1 MAASGLEFFQRLLSG
16 YVKYIEAIM
25 SSPNPY
31 DSIVRFSVFELD
43 FQGRVLRK
51 HGMRIRCQGQPLQVL
66 AALLEKPGVL
76 VTREELRQRVWPEDT
91 FVDFDHALNTAI
103 KKLRSVLSDDADAPR
118 YIETVPRRGY
128 RFIGPIQPPVQS
140 LAVLNPSLTAYADSS
155 PPRHQQ
161 ALLIAAL
168 ALVLVFT
175 AIYYFFSSR
184 RFRVSANPPFSGA
197 AMLAV
202 LPFQNMTSDPAED
215 SFSDGLTE
223 ETTTRLVR
231 LNSPRLRVI
240 ARASAMKY
248 KDAHKSA
255 DEIARELHADYL
267 LEGSIRRE
275 GPHVRITSQLVCAAD
290 QSHRWAQEY
299 NFDSGDSLTLESQ
312 VAETIAVQMN
322 AILGDPSAPHQPMND
337 HAFDSYLR
345 GLAESSIHTPE
356 GLDRIISTFEQAVA
370 DDPNCPQPL
379 AGLAHVYERG
389 TNLGFLE
396 PRTTYAK
403 ARAAAER
410 AIQLDPTL
418 PESYVYLAD
427 AMLTIDYDWKGAQA
441 QIQKALALNAN
452 DPMAHE
458 WNGIFLSIQG
468 KAEPALQEML
478 RAVELDPLNAD
489 RKIFLAELYKN
500 TGRRAEAEQQLKAAL
515 QLDPGSLFAHSA
527 LECLYAISG
536 RQSEAISEWTSV
548 FFLQGQPE
556 IANSIQTV
564 YKKSGFDAADRF
576 AFEQKLAY
584 LLHLRNQ
591 RYVSSFTLAMLHARL
606 GDKDQA
612 VALLKKSYDAR
623 DVELPCFPAIH
634 ESTFASL
641 KDDPRVLE
649 IVQKV
654 CPPQ

>member
-1 MAASGLEFFQRLLSG
+1 
-16 YVKYIEAIM
+16 M
-25 SSPNPY
+25 STPNPY
-31 DSIVRFSVFELD
+31 DSIIRFSVFELD

-66 AALLEKPGVL
+66 AALLERPGVL

-118 YIETVPRRGY
+118 FIETVPRRGY
-128 RFIGPIQPPVQS
+128 RFIAIIQPPAQS
-140 LAVLNPSLTAYADSS
+140 AAGLNPPLAAAPPTLSTDSS
-155 PPRHQQ
+155 PPRNQQ
-161 ALLIAAL
+161 LLLVASL
-168 ALVLVFT
+168 AIVLVF
-175 AIYYFFSSR
+175 AVIYYFNSR
-184 RFRVSANPPFSGA
+184 RFRASANPTSNRA

-202 LPFQNMTSDPAED
+202 LPFQNMTSDPAQD
-215 SFSDGLTE
+215 SLSDGLTE

-231 LNSPRLRVI
+231 LNSSRFHVI
-240 ARASAMKY
+240 ARTSAMKY
-248 KDAHKSA
+248 KNAHKSA

-267 LEGSIRRE
+267 LEGSIRRD
-275 GPHVRITSQLVCAAD
+275 GPRVRVTSQLVRAAD
-290 QSHRWAQEY
+290 ESHRWAQEY
-299 NFDSGDSLTLESQ
+299 NFDSGDPLTLESQ

-322 AILGDPSAPHQPMND
+322 TLLGDPSAPRQPMND

-356 GLDRIISTFEQAVA
+356 GLDRIIAAFEQAVV

-389 TNLGFLE
+389 ANLGFLE
-396 PRTTYAK
+396 PRSTYAK

-410 AIQLDPTL
+410 AIQLDPSL
-418 PESYVYLAD
+418 PETYVYLAD
-427 AMLTIDYDWKGAQA
+427 AMLTIDYDWKGAQV

-468 KAEPALQEML
+468 QAEPALQEML

-489 RKIFLAELYKN
+489 RKIFLADLYRN

-527 LECLYAISG
+527 LECLYFSSG
-536 RQSEAISEWTSV
+536 RQSEAISEWAFV

-556 IANSIQTV
+556 VANSIQAI
-564 YKKSGFDAADRF
+564 YRKSGFDAANRF
-576 AFEQKLAY
+576 AFRQKLAY
-584 LLHLRNQ
+584 LTHLRNQ
-591 RYVSSFTLAMLHARL
+591 RYVSSFSLAELHARL
-606 GDKDQA
+606 GDKEQA
-612 VALLKKSYDAR
+612 VALLQKSYAAR
-623 DVELPCFPAIH
+623 DVELPCFPALRDA
-634 ESTFASL
+634 TLASL
-641 KDDPRVLE
+641 KHDPRVLE
-649 IVQKV
+649 IVEKIR
-654 CPPQ
+654 PPQ

>member
-1 MAASGLEFFQRLLSG
+1 
-16 YVKYIEAIM
+16 M
-25 SSPNPY
+25 STPNPY
-31 DSIVRFSVFELD
+31 DSIIRFSVFELD

-66 AALLEKPGVL
+66 AALLERPGVL

-103 KKLRSVLSDDADAPR
+103 KKLRSVLNDDADAPR
-118 YIETVPRRGY
+118 FIETVPRRGY
-128 RFIGPIQPPVQS
+128 RFIAIIQPPAQS
-140 LAVLNPSLTAYADSS
+140 AAGLNPPLAAAPPTLSADSS
-155 PPRHQQ
+155 PPRNQQ
-161 ALLIAAL
+161 LLLIASL
-168 ALVLVFT
+168 AIVLVFT
-175 AIYYFFSSR
+175 VIYYFNSH
-184 RFRVSANPPFSGA
+184 RFRASANPTSNRA

-202 LPFQNMTSDPAED
+202 LPFQNMTSDPAQD
-215 SFSDGLTE
+215 SLSDGLTE

-231 LNSPRLRVI
+231 LNSSRFHVI
-240 ARASAMKY
+240 ARTSAMKY
-248 KDAHKSA
+248 KNAHKSA

-267 LEGSIRRE
+267 LEGSIRRD
-275 GPHVRITSQLVCAAD
+275 GPRVRVTSQLVRAAD
-290 QSHRWAQEY
+290 ESHRWAQEY
-299 NFDSGDSLTLESQ
+299 NFDSGDPLTLESQ

-322 AILGDPSAPHQPMND
+322 TLLGDPSAPHQPMND

-356 GLDRIISTFEQAVA
+356 GLDRIIAAFEQAVV

-389 TNLGFLE
+389 ANLGFLE
-396 PRTTYAK
+396 PRSTYAK

-410 AIQLDPTL
+410 AIQLDPSL
-418 PESYVYLAD
+418 PEAYVYLAD
-427 AMLTIDYDWKGAQA
+427 AMLTIDYDWKGAQV

-458 WNGIFLSIQG
+458 WNGIFLSVQG
-468 KAEPALQEML
+468 EAEPALQEML

-489 RKIFLAELYKN
+489 RKIFLADLYRN

-527 LECLYAISG
+527 LECLYFSSG
-536 RQSEAISEWTSV
+536 RQAEAISEWASV

-556 IANSIQTV
+556 VANSIQAI
-564 YKKSGFDAADRF
+564 YRKSGFDAANRF
-576 AFEQKLAY
+576 AFQQKLAY
-584 LLHLRNQ
+584 LTHLRNQ
-591 RYVSSFTLAMLHARL
+591 RYVSSFSLAELHARL
-606 GDKDQA
+606 GDKEQA
-612 VALLKKSYDAR
+612 VAFLQKSYDAR
-623 DVELPCFPAIH
+623 DVELPCFPALH
-634 ESTFASL
+634 DATLASL

-649 IVQKV
+649 IVQKIR
-654 CPPQ
+654 PPQ

>member
-1 MAASGLEFFQRLLSG
+1 
-16 YVKYIEAIM
+16 M
-25 SSPNPY
+25 STPNPY
-31 DSIVRFSVFELD
+31 DSIIRFSVFELD

-66 AALLEKPGVL
+66 AALLERPGVL
-76 VTREELRQRVWPEDT
+76 VTREELRQHVWPEDT

-118 YIETVPRRGY
+118 FIETVPRRGY
-128 RFIGPIQPPVQS
+128 RFIGTIQPLAQS
-140 LAVLNPSLTAYADSS
+140 SPALNPPLAAALPTLSADSS
-155 PPRHQQ
+155 PPRYQQ
-161 ALLIAAL
+161 LLLIASL
-168 ALVLVFT
+168 AIVLVFT
-175 AIYYFFSSR
+175 GIYYFNSR
-184 RFRVSANPPFSGA
+184 RFRVSANPPSNRA

-202 LPFQNMTSDPAED
+202 LPFQNMTSDPAQD
-215 SFSDGLTE
+215 SLSDGLTE

-231 LNSPRLRVI
+231 LNSSRFHII
-240 ARASAMKY
+240 ARTSAMKY
-248 KDAHKSA
+248 KNAHKSA

-267 LEGSIRRE
+267 LEGSIRRD
-275 GPHVRITSQLVCAAD
+275 GPHVRITSQLVRAAD
-290 QSHRWAQEY
+290 ESHRWAQEY
-299 NFDSGDSLTLESQ
+299 NFDSGDPLTLESQ

-322 AILGDPSAPHQPMND
+322 TLLGDPSAPHQPMND

-356 GLDRIISTFEQAVA
+356 GLDRIIAAFEQAVV

-389 TNLGFLE
+389 ANLGFLE
-396 PRTTYAK
+396 PRSTYAK

-410 AIQLDPTL
+410 AIQLDPSL

-427 AMLTIDYDWKGAQA
+427 AMLTIDYDWKGAQV

-458 WNGIFLSIQG
+458 WNGIFLSVQG

-489 RKIFLAELYKN
+489 RKIFLAELYRN

-527 LECLYAISG
+527 LECLYFTSG
-536 RQSEAISEWTSV
+536 RQSEAISEWASV

-556 IANSIQTV
+556 VANSIQAI
-564 YKKSGFDAADRF
+564 YKKSGFDAANRF
-576 AFEQKLAY
+576 AFRQKLAY
-584 LLHLRNQ
+584 LTRLRNQ
-591 RYVSSFTLAMLHARL
+591 RYVSSFSLAELHARL
-606 GDKDQA
+606 GDKEQA
-612 VALLKKSYDAR
+612 VAFLKKSYDAR
-623 DVELPCFPAIH
+623 DVELPCFPALH
-634 ESTFASL
+634 DATLAPL

-649 IVQKV
+649 IVQKIR
-654 CPPQ
+654 PPQ

>member
-1 MAASGLEFFQRLLSG
+1 
-16 YVKYIEAIM
+16 M
-25 SSPNPY
+25 STPNPY

-43 FQGRVLRK
+43 FQCRVLRK

-103 KKLRSVLSDDADAPR
+103 KKLRSVLSDDADTPR
-118 YIETVPRRGY
+118 YIETIPRRGY
-128 RFIGPIQPPVQS
+128 RFIGPIQPQTLP
-140 LAVLNPSLTAYADSS
+140 LAALNPPLAAPPPTLSADSS
-155 PPRHQQ
+155 PPRLQQ
-161 ALLIAAL
+161 AVLLAAL
-168 ALVLVFT
+168 AFVLAF
-175 AIYYFFSSR
+175 AAFFYFNSL
-184 RFRVSANPPFSGA
+184 RFRASANPPSSHP

-202 LPFQNMTSDPAED
+202 LPFQNMTSDPSQD

-231 LNSPRLRVI
+231 LNSSRFHVI
-240 ARASAMKY
+240 ARTSAMKY
-248 KDAHKSA
+248 KDVRKSA

-275 GPHVRITSQLVCAAD
+275 GPRVRITSQLVRADD

-299 NFDSGDSLTLESQ
+299 NFSSGDPLTLESQ
-312 VAETIAVQMN
+312 VAETIAVQLG

-356 GLDRIISTFEQAVA
+356 GLNRIISTFEQAVV

-389 TNLGFLE
+389 VNLGFLE
-396 PRTTYAK
+396 PRSTYAK
-403 ARAAAER
+403 VRTAAER
-410 AIQLDPTL
+410 AIQLDPSL

-427 AMLTIDYDWKGAQA
+427 AMLTIDYDWKGAEA

-468 KAEPALQEML
+468 NDEPALREMI

-500 TGRRAEAEQQLKAAL
+500 AGRASDAEGELKQAL
-515 QLDPGSLFAHSA
+515 QLDPASIFAHSA
-527 LECLYAISG
+527 LECLYASSG
-536 RQSEAISEWTSV
+536 RQSEAISEWTSI
-548 FFLQGQPE
+548 FFLQGHPE
-556 IANSIQTV
+556 NANAIQSV
-564 YKKSGFDAADRF
+564 YKRSGFDTATRF
-576 AFEQKLAY
+576 GFQQQLAY
-584 LLHLRNQ
+584 LTRLRNQ
-591 RYVSSFTLAMLHARL
+591 RYVSFFSLAMLHARL
-606 GDKDQA
+606 GDTEQA
-612 VALLKKSYDAR
+612 VALLRKSYDAR
-623 DVELPCFPAIH
+623 DVEMPCFPA
-634 ESTFASL
+634 TRDDAFASL
-641 KDDPRVLE
+641 RNDPRVLE
-649 IVQKV
+649 IVQKIR
-654 CPPQ
+654 PPQ

>member
-1 MAASGLEFFQRLLSG
+1 
-16 YVKYIEAIM
+16 M

-140 LAVLNPSLTAYADSS
+140 LAVLNPSLTGYADSS

-168 ALVLVFT
+168 ALVLAFT
-175 AIYYFFSSR
+175 AIYYFSSR

-240 ARASAMKY
+240 ARTSAMKY

-255 DEIARELHADYL
+255 GEIARELHADYL

-275 GPHVRITSQLVCAAD
+275 GPHVRITSQLVRAAD

-299 NFDSGDSLTLESQ
+299 NFDSGDPLTLESQ
-312 VAETIAVQMN
+312 VAETIAIQMN

-356 GLDRIISTFEQAVA
+356 GLDRIISTFEQAVV

-458 WNGIFLSIQG
+458 WNGIFLGVQG

-527 LECLYAISG
+527 LEGLYASSG
-536 RQSEAISEWTSV
+536 RQSEAISEWASV

-556 IANSIQTV
+556 IANSIQTI
-564 YKKSGFDAADRF
+564 YKKSGFGAADRF

-584 LLHLRNQ
+584 LLHLRKQ

-634 ESTFASL
+634 DSTFASL

-654 CPPQ
+654 RPPQ

>member
-1 MAASGLEFFQRLLSG
+1 MSG
-16 YVKYIEAIM
+16 YVKYIEATM
-25 SSPNPY
+25 STPNPY

-43 FQGRVLRK
+43 FQARLLRK
-51 HGMRIRCQGQPLQVL
+51 YGMRIRCQGQPLQVL

-103 KKLRSVLSDDADAPR
+103 KKLRNVLSDDADTPR

-128 RFIGPIQPPVQS
+128 RFIGPIQPPAQPT
-140 LAVLNPSLTAYADSS
+140 AALNPPLAEPPPTLSADSS
-155 PPRHQQ
+155 PPRQQQ
-161 ALLIAAL
+161 ALLLAAL
-168 ALVLVFT
+168 AFVLAFVVFF
-175 AIYYFFSSR
+175 YFNSR
-184 RFRVSANPPFSGA
+184 RFRVRANPPSSRP

-202 LPFQNMTSDPAED
+202 LPFQNMTSDATQD

-231 LNSPRLRVI
+231 LNSSRFHVI
-240 ARASAMKY
+240 ARTSAMKY
-248 KDAHKSA
+248 KDARKSA
-255 DEIARELHADYL
+255 EEIARELHADYL

-275 GPHVRITSQLVCAAD
+275 GPRVRITSQLVRAAD

-299 NFDSGDSLTLESQ
+299 NFDSGDPLTLESQ

-322 AILGDPSAPHQPMND
+322 TLLGDPSAPHQPMND

-356 GLDRIISTFEQAVA
+356 GLNRIIAAFEQAVI
-370 DDPNCPQPL
+370 DDPDCPQPL

-389 TNLGFLE
+389 VNLGFLE
-396 PRTTYAK
+396 PRSTYAK

-410 AIQLDPTL
+410 AIQLDPSL

-427 AMLTIDYDWKGAQA
+427 AMLTIDYDWKGAEA
-441 QIQKALALNAN
+441 QIQEALSLNAN

-468 KAEPALQEML
+468 KDEPALQEML

-489 RKIFLAELYKN
+489 RKIFLAALYKN
-500 TGRRAEAEQQLKAAL
+500 TGRTAEAEQQLKEAL
-515 QLDPGSLFAHSA
+515 QLDPASIFAHFA
-527 LECLYAISG
+527 LECLYSHSG
-536 RQSEAISEWTSV
+536 RQSDAISEWTSI
-548 FFLQGQPE
+548 FFLQGHPE
-556 IANSIQTV
+556 NANAIQSV
-564 YKKSGFDAADRF
+564 YQRSGFDAATRF
-576 AFEQKLAY
+576 GFQQQLAY
-584 LLHLRNQ
+584 LTRLRNQ
-591 RYVSSFTLAMLHARL
+591 RYVSSFALAVLHARL

-623 DVELPCFPAIH
+623 DVELPCFPA
-634 ESTFASL
+634 SNDPTFSAL
-641 KDDPRVLE
+641 KDDPRLLE
-649 IVQKV
+649 ILQKIR
-654 CPPQ
+654 PPQ

>member
-1 MAASGLEFFQRLLSG
+1 
-16 YVKYIEAIM
+16 M

-51 HGMRIRCQGQPLQVL
+51 YGMRIRCQGQPLQVL

-76 VTREELRQRVWPEDT
+76 VTREELRQHVWPEDT

-140 LAVLNPSLTAYADSS
+140 LAVLNPSLTADADSS

-168 ALVLVFT
+168 GLVLVFT
-175 AIYYFFSSR
+175 AIYYFSSR

-275 GPHVRITSQLVCAAD
+275 GPHVRITSQLVRAAD

-299 NFDSGDSLTLESQ
+299 NFDSGDPLSLESQ

-322 AILGDPSAPHQPMND
+322 AILGDPSVLHHPMND

-356 GLDRIISTFEQAVA
+356 GLDRIISTFEQAVV

-500 TGRRAEAEQQLKAAL
+500 TGRWAEAEQQLKAAL

-527 LECLYAISG
+527 LECLYASSG
-536 RQSEAISEWTSV
+536 RQSEAISEWASV

-606 GDKDQA
+606 GDNDQA

-634 ESTFASL
+634 DSTFRSL

-649 IVQKV
+649 IVQKIR
-654 CPPQ
+654 PPQ

>member
-1 MAASGLEFFQRLLSG
+1 
-16 YVKYIEAIM
+16 M

-128 RFIGPIQPPVQS
+128 RFIGPMQPPVQS

-175 AIYYFFSSR
+175 AIYYFSSR
-184 RFRVSANPPFSGA
+184 RFRVNANPPFSGA

-275 GPHVRITSQLVCAAD
+275 GPHVRITSQLVRATD

-299 NFDSGDSLTLESQ
+299 NFDSGDPLTLESQ

-322 AILGDPSAPHQPMND
+322 AILGDPSVLHQPMND

-356 GLDRIISTFEQAVA
+356 GLDRIISTFEQAVV

-410 AIQLDPTL
+410 AIRLDPTL

-527 LECLYAISG
+527 LECLYASSG
-536 RQSEAISEWTSV
+536 RQSEAISEWASV

-634 ESTFASL
+634 DSAFSSL

-649 IVQKV
+649 IVQKIR
-654 CPPQ
+654 PPQ

>member
-1 MAASGLEFFQRLLSG
+1 
-16 YVKYIEAIM
+16 M
-25 SSPNPY
+25 STPNPY

-51 HGMRIRCQGQPLQVL
+51 LGMRIRCQGQPLQVL

-91 FVDFDHALNTAI
+91 FVDFDHALNTAV
-103 KKLRSVLSDDADAPR
+103 KKLRNVLNDDADTPR

-128 RFIGPIQPPVQS
+128 RFIGPIQPQALP
-140 LAVLNPSLTAYADSS
+140 LAALNPPLAALPPTLSADSS
-155 PPRHQQ
+155 PPRFQQ
-161 ALLIAAL
+161 ALLLAAL
-168 ALVLVFT
+168 AFVLVF
-175 AIYYFFSSR
+175 AAFFYFNAR
-184 RFRVSANPPFSGA
+184 RFRVSANPPSSRP

-202 LPFQNMTSDPAED
+202 LPFQNMTSDPAQD

-231 LNSPRLRVI
+231 LNSPHFHVI
-240 ARASAMKY
+240 ARTSAMKY
-248 KDAHKSA
+248 KDARKSA
-255 DEIARELHADYL
+255 DEIARELRADYL

-275 GPHVRITSQLVCAAD
+275 GPRVRITSQLVRAAD

-299 NFDSGDSLTLESQ
+299 NFDSGDPLSLESQ
-312 VAETIAVQMN
+312 VAETIAGQINTM
-322 AILGDPSAPHQPMND
+322 LGDPSAPRQPMND

-345 GLAESSIHTPE
+345 GLAESSIHTSE
-356 GLDRIISTFEQAVA
+356 GLDRIIAAFEQAVV

-389 TNLGFLE
+389 VNLGFLE
-396 PRTTYAK
+396 PRSTYAK

-410 AIQLDPTL
+410 AIQLDPSL

-427 AMLTIDYDWKGAQA
+427 AMLTIDYDWKGAET

-458 WNGIFLSIQG
+458 WNGIFLGVQG
-468 KAEPALQEML
+468 KTDPALQEML

-489 RKIFLAELYKN
+489 RKIFLAQLYQNADRSADAEL
-500 TGRRAEAEQQLKAAL
+500 QLKQAL
-515 QLDPGSLFAHSA
+515 QLDPASLFAHFA
-527 LECLYAISG
+527 LECLYSTSG
-536 RQSEAISEWTSV
+536 RQSEAISEWTSI

-556 IANSIQTV
+556 NANAIQSV
-564 YKKSGFDAADRF
+564 YKRSGFDAATRF
-576 AFEQKLAY
+576 GFQQQLAY
-584 LLHLRNQ
+584 LTRLRNH
-591 RYVSSFTLAMLHARL
+591 RYVSSFSLAALHARL
-606 GDKDQA
+606 GDRDQA

-623 DVELPCFPAIH
+623 DVELPCFFASRD
-634 ESTFASL
+634 STFSSL
-641 KDDPRVLE
+641 RDDPRVLE
-649 IVQKV
+649 IVEKIR
-654 CPPQ
+654 PPQ

>member
-1 MAASGLEFFQRLLSG
+1 
-16 YVKYIEAIM
+16 M
-25 SSPNPY
+25 SAPNPY

-76 VTREELRQRVWPEDT
+76 VTREELRLRVWPEDT

-140 LAVLNPSLTAYADSS
+140 LAVHPSLTAYADSS
-155 PPRHQQ
+155 PPRYQG
-161 ALLIAAL
+161 ALFIAAL
-168 ALVLVFT
+168 ALVLVST
-175 AIYYFFSSR
+175 AIYYFSSR
-184 RFRVSANPPFSGA
+184 RFRVSANPPFSGT

-231 LNSPRLRVI
+231 LNSARLRVI

-255 DEIARELHADYL
+255 EEIARELHADYL

-275 GPHVRITSQLVCAAD
+275 GPHVRITSQLVRAAD

-299 NFDSGDSLTLESQ
+299 NFDSGDPLTLESQ

-322 AILGDPSAPHQPMND
+322 AILGDPSVPHKPMND

-345 GLAESSIHTPE
+345 GVAESSIHTPE
-356 GLDRIISTFEQAVA
+356 GLDRIIATFEQAVV

-427 AMLTIDYDWKGAQA
+427 AMLTIDYDWKGAEA

-468 KAEPALQEML
+468 KAEPALEEML
-478 RAVELDPLNAD
+478 RAVDLDPLNAD

-500 TGRRAEAEQQLKAAL
+500 TGRWTEAEQQLKAAL

-527 LECLYAISG
+527 LESLYASSG
-536 RQSEAISEWTSV
+536 RQSEAISEWASV

-556 IANSIQTV
+556 IANSIQTI
-564 YKKSGFDAADRF
+564 YKKSGFGAADRF

-584 LLHLRNQ
+584 LLHLRKQ

-634 ESTFASL
+634 DSTFASL

-649 IVQKV
+649 IVQKIR
-654 CPPQ
+654 PPQ

>member
-1 MAASGLEFFQRLLSG
+1 
-16 YVKYIEAIM
+16 M
-25 SSPNPY
+25 STPNPY
-31 DSIVRFSVFELD
+31 DSIIRFSAFELD

-66 AALLEKPGVL
+66 AALLERPGVL

-118 YIETVPRRGY
+118 FIETVPRRGY
-128 RFIGPIQPPVQS
+128 RFIGTIQPPAQS
-140 LAVLNPSLTAYADSS
+140 SAGLNPLLPAAPPTLSADSS
-155 PPRHQQ
+155 PPRNQQ
-161 ALLIAAL
+161 LLIGSL
-168 ALVLVFT
+168 AIVLVFT
-175 AIYYFFSSR
+175 VIYYFNSR
-184 RFRVSANPPFSGA
+184 RFRVSANPPSNRA

-202 LPFQNMTSDPAED
+202 LPFQNMTSDPAQD
-215 SFSDGLTE
+215 SLSDGLTE

-231 LNSPRLRVI
+231 LNSSRFHVI
-240 ARASAMKY
+240 ARTSAMKY
-248 KDAHKSA
+248 KNAHKSA

-267 LEGSIRRE
+267 LEGSIRRD
-275 GPHVRITSQLVCAAD
+275 GPRVRVTSQLVRAAD
-290 QSHRWAQEY
+290 ESHRWAQEY
-299 NFDSGDSLTLESQ
+299 NFDSGDPLTLESQ

-322 AILGDPSAPHQPMND
+322 TLLGDPSAPHQPMND

-356 GLDRIISTFEQAVA
+356 GLDRIIAAFEQAIV

-389 TNLGFLE
+389 ANLGFLD
-396 PRTTYAK
+396 PRSTYAK

-410 AIQLDPTL
+410 AIQLDPSL
-418 PESYVYLAD
+418 PEAYVYLAD
-427 AMLTIDYDWKGAQA
+427 AMLTIDYDWKGAQV

-458 WNGIFLSIQG
+458 WNGIFLSVQG

-489 RKIFLAELYKN
+489 RKIFLADLYRN
-500 TGRRAEAEQQLKAAL
+500 TGRGAEAEQQLKAAL

-527 LECLYAISG
+527 LECLYFCSG
-536 RQSEAISEWTSV
+536 RQSEAISEWASV

-556 IANSIQTV
+556 VANSIQTI
-564 YKKSGFDAADRF
+564 YRKSGFDAANRF
-576 AFEQKLAY
+576 AFQQKLAY
-584 LLHLRNQ
+584 LTHLRNQ
-591 RYVSSFTLAMLHARL
+591 RYVSSFSLAELHARL
-606 GDKDQA
+606 GDKEQA
-612 VALLKKSYDAR
+612 VAFLQKSYDAR
-623 DVELPCFPAIH
+623 DVELPCFPALH
-634 ESTFASL
+634 DATLASL

-649 IVQKV
+649 IVQKIR
-654 CPPQ
+654 PPQ